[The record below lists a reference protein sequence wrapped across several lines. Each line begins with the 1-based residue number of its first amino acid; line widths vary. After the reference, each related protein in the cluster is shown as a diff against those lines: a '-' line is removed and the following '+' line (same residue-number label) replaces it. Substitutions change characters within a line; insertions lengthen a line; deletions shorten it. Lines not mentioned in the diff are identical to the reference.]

1 MEGKLHSV
9 AYLSITFL
17 ELIDQKELRAK
28 HTTFISTNEIEFRFR
43 RELLFFFRIESTK
56 FGFNMNGIELKGVK
70 LKLVDREIK
79 R

>member
-56 FGFNMNGIELKGVK
+56 FGFNTERN
-70 LKLVDREIK
+70 
-79 R
+79 